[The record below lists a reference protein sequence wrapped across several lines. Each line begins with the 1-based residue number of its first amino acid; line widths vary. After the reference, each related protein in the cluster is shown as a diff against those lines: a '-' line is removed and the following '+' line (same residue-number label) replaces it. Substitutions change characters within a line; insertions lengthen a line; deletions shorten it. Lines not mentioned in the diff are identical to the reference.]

1 MPARV
6 LIVDSVATNRIV
18 LKVKLLAARYDVQ
31 PCASIA
37 EARALIRRD
46 RPDLI
51 LLDMV
56 QRDADPLEFCRDLKA
71 GPETATIPIIVLG
84 TFPQAGQRVDALNAG
99 ADDVLG
105 KPVHDVMLQ
114 ARIRSLL
121 RSRDAEAELRL
132 RDDTH
137 HALGFA
143 EPALGF
149 EPQTRLTLLSPEGDR
164 DAPSRHRALEAALGQ
179 RCAALTLDAALD
191 HAPGG
196 AAPDVLVLDGASL
209 SDERFAATVF
219 RLVSELRSRPESRH
233 TAQLAILPPGAEAM
247 AAMVLDIG
255 ADDLATGD
263 VTMAE
268 LAMRCRT
275 LARRKRQSDR
285 LRDTVRDGLKAA
297 VTDPLTGLYNRR
309 YALAHLERLAKA
321 ARAERR
327 QFAMMV
333 LDIDHFKAFNDS
345 YGHAVGDRVLQG
357 VAERLRESLR
367 PQDLVAR
374 IGGEEFLVAMPDTGA
389 EEARIAAER
398 LREIIGSTPFLARAE
413 GPALSVTMSIGV
425 AMGGADAVE
434 SEALELIFDR
444 ADAALY
450 EAKTAGRN
458 TVNMDRTAA

>member
-1 MPARV
+1 MSARV

-18 LKVKLLAARYDVQ
+18 LKVKLLAARYEVE
-31 PCASIA
+31 PCASLT
-37 EARALIRRD
+37 EARGLIRRD
-46 RPDLI
+46 PPDLI

-56 QRDADPLEFCRDLKA
+56 QRDADPLDLCRALKA
-71 GPETATIPIIVLG
+71 DSDTAQIPIIVLG
-84 TFPQAGQRVDALNAG
+84 TFPQAGQRVDALKAG

-105 KPVHDVMLQ
+105 KPIHDVMLQ

-121 RSRDAEAELRL
+121 RNRDAASELRL

-137 HALGFA
+137 RALGFA
-143 EPALGF
+143 EPAAGF
-149 EPQTRLTLLSPEGDR
+149 EPQTRITLLAPDDDC
-164 DAPSRHRALEAALGQ
+164 DAPQRQSALETALGQ
-179 RCAALTLDAALD
+179 DCAALTLGAALD

-196 AAPDVLVLDGASL
+196 DAPDVFVIDGSTLAEESFASN
-209 SDERFAATVF
+209 VF
-219 RLVSELRSRPESRH
+219 GLVSELRSRPESRYA
-233 TAQLAILPPGAEAM
+233 TQLVILPRGAEAM

-263 VTMAE
+263 VTMEE
-268 LAMRCRT
+268 LALRCRT
-275 LARRKRQSDR
+275 LTRRKHQADR
-285 LRDTVRDGLKAA
+285 LRDTVRDGLEAA

-309 YALAHLERLAKA
+309 YALAHLERLARA

-357 VAERLRESLR
+357 VADRLRESLR

-374 IGGEEFLVAMPDTGA
+374 IGGEEFLVAMPDTGP
-389 EEARIAAER
+389 EEARMAAER
-398 LREIIGSTPFLARAE
+398 LREIIGGTAFLARAE
-413 GPALSVTMSIGV
+413 GPALTVTMSIGV
-425 AMGGADAVE
+425 AMGGADATE
-434 SEALELIFDR
+434 TEALDLIFDR

-450 EAKTAGRN
+450 GAKTAGRN
-458 TVNMDRTAA
+458 MVNMDRTAA